1 MKFDRKILK
10 NITSENYEQ
19 KEIATKYLKQV
30 ITEGLE
36 NGTLKFAKS
45 SHIDL
50 NTNINRIANMIQNE
64 INSFKSV
71 PARFGEKI
79 KYGTVEK
86 LEKALETNPYF
97 VIRDALTKFKS
108 SKKIMVEF
116 GKVPLVNKTT
126 HKIVKGQYIQPSNE
140 YYAGKSF
147 YENVIKGSGLNQK
160 FQEITKT
167 GIELTTKDIDGKKVY
182 RIKSKRPYNIV
193 YDNFHRYGK
202 NLTKTVIID
211 GEEHILT
218 GYVTWYQG
226 AKGNDAFIIQW
237 ESKGGQVDYGT
248 EILDKKEFGDRLVSN
263 NSHYSSKDYIPRK
276 YRNKDFNEWYNSR

>member
-1 MKFDRKILK
+1 MKFDRNILK
-10 NITSENYEQ
+10 QIVSDNYEQ

-36 NGTLKFAKS
+36 SGTLKFAKN

-50 NTNINRIANMIQNE
+50 KENINRIANMIQNE
-64 INSFKSV
+64 VNSFKNV
-71 PARFGEKI
+71 PARFGNKI

-86 LEKALETNPYF
+86 LEQALDTNPYF
-97 VIRDALTKFKS
+97 VIRDALTKFKN

-126 HKIVKGQYIQPSNE
+126 HKLVKGQYIKPSNE

-160 FQEITKT
+160 FQKITKT
-167 GIELTTKDIDGKKVY
+167 GVELATKDINGKKVY

-202 NLTKTVIID
+202 NLTKTVVID
-211 GEEHILT
+211 GKEHILT

-237 ESKGGQVDYGT
+237 ESKGVNVDFGT
-248 EILDKKEFGDRLVSN
+248 EILDKKEFCERLYSN
-263 NSHYSSKDYIPRK
+263 NSNYGSEDYSPRK
-276 YRNKDFNEWYNSR
+276 YNVKSFNEWYNNR